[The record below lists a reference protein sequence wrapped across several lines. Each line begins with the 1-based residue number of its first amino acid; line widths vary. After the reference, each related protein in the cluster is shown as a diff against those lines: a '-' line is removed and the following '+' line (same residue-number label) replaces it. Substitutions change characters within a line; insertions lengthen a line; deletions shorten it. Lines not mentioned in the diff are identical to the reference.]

1 MAKLLQTLIPLLSS
15 VVVLLAAAANTA
27 QSQSTSFTY
36 DFWSDKPTD
45 LTYQGQAHFPS
56 DSTFLRL
63 TNPIIGSVGRVLYS
77 NPVQFSQAG
86 GQVDFETTVNFIIT
100 PSPTNLTADG
110 ITFFIAPVGST
121 IPNGGTG
128 GNLGIFGFSGNSPSV
143 FAIEFDTFV
152 NNPWDPSY
160 PHIGIDIGSRESR
173 NTTEFSEGII
183 RQLVSARINY
193 VGATKMI
200 TVTATNGWKTVE
212 VSYEYD
218 LSGFLPEQ
226 VQVGLSA
233 ASGLSQP
240 YVATHDIVLWNF
252 KATMVQ
258 TNSSARSRKELAG
271 NIIRQ
276 FV

>member
-1 MAKLLQTLIPLLSS
+1 MANLLQTLISITL
-15 VVVLLAAAANTA
+15 LLAAAANTA
-27 QSQSTSFTY
+27 QSQSTTFTY
-36 DFWSDKPTD
+36 DFWGDQPTD
-45 LTYQGQAHFPS
+45 LTYQGDAHFPS

-63 TNPIIGSVGRVLYS
+63 TDLQTYQVGRVLYS
-77 NPVQFSQAG
+77 KPVQFSQAG

-100 PSPTNLTADG
+100 PSATNLAADG

-121 IPNGGTG
+121 IPSGSVGA
-128 GNLGIFGFSGNSPSV
+128 NLGIFSSSGNSPSV
-143 FAIEFDTFV
+143 FAVEFDTYV
-152 NNPWDPSY
+152 NSPWDPNY

-173 NTTEFSEGII
+173 NTTEVDGAIVG
-183 RQLVSARINY
+183 QQVTARINY

-200 TVTATNGWKTVE
+200 TVSATAGSKTFE
-212 VSYEYD
+212 VIYEYD

-240 YVATHDIVLWNF
+240 YVAIHDIVSWYF
-252 KATMVQ
+252 TATMVAQ
-258 TNSSARSRKELAG
+258 NNAGARSWMELAG